1 MERLIPPQPNPT
13 TLYTGPLKLGA
24 TMTIE
29 VTYYVSSRACGR
41 REMNPT
47 PRGVLP
53 RSATCELERRN
64 RH

>member
-29 VTYYVSSRACGR
+29 VTY
-41 REMNPT
+41 MF
-47 PRGVLP
+47 LP
-53 RSATCELERRN
+53 ARVVVVK
-64 RH
+64 